1 MFIDLL
7 SNELGHPKSAGTED
21 RFNCPFCESSKYK
34 FYVHVANDKRNG
46 LWHCFK
52 CGERGNPVSF
62 VMKFYRVGFQEAL
75 DILEMY
81 DYSFQDREFT
91 PKDDSLSDEEYILLM
106 LANVDKVAEP
116 EKETAVY
123 TPPLLPNGYKR
134 IVDNLYNPECRPF
147 IQYCANRGFTMQDI
161 VTHNIGYV
169 LDSWV
174 PLENDRV
181 IRLQNHLVFLT
192 HGNSG
197 EYLYWNT
204 RAIGNTVPKSFNAPS
219 TDKEYSKKN
228 AVFNLNRAKH
238 TPCIVINEGVPDA
251 LTVGDSGVATFGKQ
265 VTQAQVDLI
274 LSAVTPEQ
282 KIYILLDMDAKEQ
295 MESLGE
301 RLYAHHP
308 ETYYVIN
315 PTGKDANDLGR
326 NAVWEIINQYAVQ
339 ADRLGAV
346 QLLL

>member
-1 MFIDLL
+1 
-7 SNELGHPKSAGTED
+7 
-21 RFNCPFCESSKYK
+21 
-34 FYVHVANDKRNG
+34 
-46 LWHCFK
+46 
-52 CGERGNPVSF
+52 
-62 VMKFYRVGFQEAL
+62 
-75 DILEMY
+75 
-81 DYSFQDREFT
+81 
-91 PKDDSLSDEEYILLM
+91 M

-197 EYLYWNT
+197 EYIYWNT

-228 AVFNLNRAKH
+228 TVFNLNRAKH